1 MNVACG
7 DSHTLLELVDAI
19 SALHQHP
26 LKTTFGPPR
35 KGDIKHSLADISL
48 AAAEIGYRP
57 TVTFQDGLRKT
68 FDEYRS
74 A

>member
-19 SALHQHP
+19 SALNQRP
-26 LKTTFGPPR
+26 LATVFGPPR
-35 KGDIKHSLADISL
+35 EGDIKHSLADITV
-48 AAAEIGYRP
+48 ATTQIGYRP
-57 TVTFQDGLRKT
+57 GVTFQDGLQRT